1 MKKMNDLDILIEEAT
16 IDAYGEDEQ
25 RSGFLVIMEENIC
38 TPFSAMIAGSPIEV
52 TKFDMDHRRLFV
64 HCRREGKTYSVDVL
78 DIEPIEGTQGV
89 DWISAYRQWCQ
100 GVV

>member
-52 TKFDMDHRRLFV
+52 T
-64 HCRREGKTYSVDVL
+64 
-78 DIEPIEGTQGV
+78 
-89 DWISAYRQWCQ
+89 
-100 GVV
+100 